1 MFGFLEGMVT
11 LLTSADPIS
20 PANRQ
25 LPSGD
30 LISLYYVFWIIWGFV
45 TTDLDFGC
53 KWQPRSQTGGIFVI
67 KLYVASQ

>member
-11 LLTSADPIS
+11 LLTSADSIS

-30 LISLYYVFWIIWGFV
+30 LISLYYVLWIIVGFV
-45 TTDLDFGC
+45 TTDFERCNTVSLRPVWDRGYF
-53 KWQPRSQTGGIFVI
+53 RN
-67 KLYVASQ
+67 

>member
-11 LLTSADPIS
+11 LLTSADSIS

-30 LISLYYVFWIIWGFV
+30 LISLYYVLWILSGFV
-45 TTDLDFGC
+45 TTDPDFE
-53 KWQPRSQTGGIFVI
+53 
-67 KLYVASQ
+67 A